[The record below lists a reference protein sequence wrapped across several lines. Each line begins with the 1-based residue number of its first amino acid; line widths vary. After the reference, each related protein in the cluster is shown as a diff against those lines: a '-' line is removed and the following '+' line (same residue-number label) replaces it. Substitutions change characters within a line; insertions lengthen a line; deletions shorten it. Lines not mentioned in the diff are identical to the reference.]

1 LESYVSSTLHHPL
14 PAGQPLWEVHLIEGY
29 NGSGSALISRIH
41 HCIADGIALTRV
53 MMSLT
58 DDPNEAALADVDDA
72 RRKISAV
79 AHCLRWS
86 IWAERLVGDVVHPS
100 RALDLAHD
108 SHPPGARW

>member
-1 LESYVSSTLHHPL
+1 MESYVSSTLHHPL

-72 RRKISAV
+72 PTQDQRRGTACAGRSGPSASSV
-79 AHCLRWS
+79 TWS
-86 IWAERLVGDVVHPS
+86 TRAGPS
-100 RALDLAHD
+100 TSHTT
-108 SHPPGARW
+108 SHPPGALW